1 MSVLPFDSFANSSE
15 PSVLVARMKAGG
27 AVVLHTMSTAKE
39 ALQAVEWTVVDAVWP
54 IPLIAAGGIADGS
67 GLALGASGAWI
78 GTEAMEDDSA
88 YLEELFDI
96 GWPKA
101 PHRVLRNN
109 TVAN

>member
-54 IPLIAAGGIADGS
+54 IPVTMDVDSPSGS
-67 GLALGASGAWI
+67 CWAPRDWATSVHKHALRRRW
-78 GTEAMEDDSA
+78 
-88 YLEELFDI
+88 
-96 GWPKA
+96 
-101 PHRVLRNN
+101 RVLAPTNRLRFLP
-109 TVAN
+109 